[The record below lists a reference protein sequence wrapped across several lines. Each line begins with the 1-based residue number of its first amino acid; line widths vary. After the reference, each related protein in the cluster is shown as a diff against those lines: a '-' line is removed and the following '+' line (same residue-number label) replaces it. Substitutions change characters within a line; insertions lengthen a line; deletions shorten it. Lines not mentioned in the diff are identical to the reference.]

1 MLRRGDEE
9 KVVEWLESTGHCKG
23 RTYEGDEATMI
34 NQALQEVVQH
44 NKLNIANLLLE
55 SGASML
61 QHL

>member
-9 KVVEWLESTGHCKG
+9 KVVEWLESTGHYKG
-23 RTYEGDEATMI
+23 ITYEGDGVTVI
-34 NQALQEVVQH
+34 NQALQEAVQH

-55 SGASML
+55 YGASTF